1 MQTQSLYDFHK
12 GDTVTV
18 RSKTQGQQTGTVIGV
33 FSHNLLLTSVNAG
46 DILLFDVDD
55 LISCDKGLSPVITS
69 VVTEQRIPIEK
80 PVPSR
85 SVPAETTSV
94 AEADLDKLLQK
105 ASQALTFRRYD
116 QAEKLYRNCLTADRR
131 NTPAIKGLLRCY
143 QSKLN
148 EASDES
154 ARRRLCAEAA
164 EALWN
169 YPLAETSDNL
179 LFLETVLYPL
189 RQYAR
194 YTDVADKLLKGNR
207 VRLATDRFNG
217 IVRKRIS
224 ALWACDRRKDA
235 QTELEEWLHDHPD
248 DAIALRMFTRMGISE
263 SHATVQTTE
272 KTVPSPNDLPA
283 VTSKHSSAAAVEE
296 KTPIEPPLIADNP
309 QAEVSPE
316 TPFEL
321 PHWVEL
327 RLKAL
332 PPLPW
337 RSSAEALH
345 QQLDGRIKSLPVGTA
360 RAETRLS
367 LLQLQLAQKKA
378 AADYAADYLL
388 DETQAGW
395 DTRSPD
401 STRTIVRSAIDY
413 LSRDF
418 DAADSATLKNAE
430 LLFLLTFAS
439 EEDRRLSALKD
450 KRGIFD
456 RFLSQAFTGV
466 INRRRRPES
475 EELFAFLG
483 NLAPKKL
490 QQIFDDANLR
500 NLSVTALQLYSA
512 DDPSLS
518 EDFGFW
524 QQTVCEARQL
534 RHNNLHRLDAL
545 LSHPASTLEE
555 LRDALRF
562 ITSVKDTSTGYLDGQ
577 RLVQLRKIYEAVNS
591 YIKTTFYS
599 HKSLRQSQLLQDLS
613 QLHNECMTAPTDLSD
628 RVLLPLTTEV
638 LKAVQADFSRF
649 AAAAVPSFELTLTTD
664 SVVKTNDNRAKVS
677 FYLSLPETSAPVD
690 DVSVTAAEHE
700 TAEFSQPQTD
710 DDGALEGGNHRIY
723 RMTLSGREGIP
734 LPESLSLRL
743 TVRGTCRAEPIQQT
757 FSLRAT
763 LTEEKL
769 FRRLENPYDIS
780 RPAEGKML
788 FGRDDLVDELV
799 ANILEHPGKQY
810 ILYGQKRSGKSSVW
824 QAVRKKLN
832 ASGRAVCVS
841 FSLSGLGADFSEQS
855 FCQTILKKLHETL
868 ENLEFDGDIEVPSYT
883 PVEILPNDNPFFIL
897 RRDLIKFKREAAKL
911 PNWENRQLVLM
922 IDEFTL
928 CYSLIEEGKL
938 APEFLQQWKAFSQ
951 EGDTALSAVLIGQD
965 VVPAFKAKDYAR
977 NAFGVIEDQRLTY
990 LDTLSA
996 AALITQPT
1004 ADPLRNGASR
1014 FLGNSAQRLLRLTSR
1029 NPYFIQ
1035 FACMKLVNWMNAHK
1049 LSVITEADIDDLTH
1063 DLLQGNNRVG
1073 LQNFDS
1079 LLRESEKDDGPYKEA
1094 DELCVLRRIATLCG
1108 PDDYCRREDIAG
1120 CGIENWADIVQYLTN
1135 RDVLET
1141 GVADTVR
1148 IQVGL
1153 FQQWLTTN

>member
-33 FSHNLLLTSVNAG
+33 FSHNLLLTSVNTG
-46 DILLFDVDD
+46 DILLFDADD
-55 LISCDKGLSPVITS
+55 LVSCDKDLSPVITS

-248 DAIALRMFTRMGISE
+248 DAIALRMLTRMGISE
-263 SHATVQTTE
+263 SHATAENKE
-272 KTVPSPNDLPA
+272 KTIPSPNDLPA
-283 VTSKHSSAAAVEE
+283 VTSEHSSAAAVEE
-296 KTPIEPPLIADNP
+296 KPSVEPPLIADNP

-332 PPLPW
+332 PPLPG

-367 LLQLQLAQKKA
+367 LLQLQLAQQKA

-388 DETQAGW
+388 DEAQAGW

-450 KRGIFD
+450 KRGIFALINKD
-456 RFLSQAFTGV
+456 ENHSLPLRQPRRSVRSQLKDGQTKA
-466 INRRRRPES
+466 
-475 EELFAFLG
+475 A
-483 NLAPKKL
+483 APKK
-490 QQIFDDANLR
+490 
-500 NLSVTALQLYSA
+500 
-512 DDPSLS
+512 
-518 EDFGFW
+518 
-524 QQTVCEARQL
+524 
-534 RHNNLHRLDAL
+534 
-545 LSHPASTLEE
+545 
-555 LRDALRF
+555 
-562 ITSVKDTSTGYLDGQ
+562 
-577 RLVQLRKIYEAVNS
+577 
-591 YIKTTFYS
+591 
-599 HKSLRQSQLLQDLS
+599 
-613 QLHNECMTAPTDLSD
+613 
-628 RVLLPLTTEV
+628 
-638 LKAVQADFSRF
+638 
-649 AAAAVPSFELTLTTD
+649 AAA
-664 SVVKTNDNRAKVS
+664 KKKNND
-677 FYLSLPETSAPVD
+677 
-690 DVSVTAAEHE
+690 
-700 TAEFSQPQTD
+700 
-710 DDGALEGGNHRIY
+710 LE
-723 RMTLSGREGIP
+723 
-734 LPESLSLRL
+734 
-743 TVRGTCRAEPIQQT
+743 V
-757 FSLRAT
+757 
-763 LTEEKL
+763 
-769 FRRLENPYDIS
+769 
-780 RPAEGKML
+780 
-788 FGRDDLVDELV
+788 
-799 ANILEHPGKQY
+799 
-810 ILYGQKRSGKSSVW
+810 
-824 QAVRKKLN
+824 
-832 ASGRAVCVS
+832 
-841 FSLSGLGADFSEQS
+841 
-855 FCQTILKKLHETL
+855 
-868 ENLEFDGDIEVPSYT
+868 
-883 PVEILPNDNPFFIL
+883 
-897 RRDLIKFKREAAKL
+897 
-911 PNWENRQLVLM
+911 
-922 IDEFTL
+922 
-928 CYSLIEEGKL
+928 
-938 APEFLQQWKAFSQ
+938 
-951 EGDTALSAVLIGQD
+951 
-965 VVPAFKAKDYAR
+965 
-977 NAFGVIEDQRLTY
+977 
-990 LDTLSA
+990 
-996 AALITQPT
+996 
-1004 ADPLRNGASR
+1004 
-1014 FLGNSAQRLLRLTSR
+1014 
-1029 NPYFIQ
+1029 
-1035 FACMKLVNWMNAHK
+1035 
-1049 LSVITEADIDDLTH
+1049 
-1063 DLLQGNNRVG
+1063 
-1073 LQNFDS
+1073 
-1079 LLRESEKDDGPYKEA
+1079 
-1094 DELCVLRRIATLCG
+1094 
-1108 PDDYCRREDIAG
+1108 
-1120 CGIENWADIVQYLTN
+1120 
-1135 RDVLET
+1135 
-1141 GVADTVR
+1141 
-1148 IQVGL
+1148 
-1153 FQQWLTTN
+1153 